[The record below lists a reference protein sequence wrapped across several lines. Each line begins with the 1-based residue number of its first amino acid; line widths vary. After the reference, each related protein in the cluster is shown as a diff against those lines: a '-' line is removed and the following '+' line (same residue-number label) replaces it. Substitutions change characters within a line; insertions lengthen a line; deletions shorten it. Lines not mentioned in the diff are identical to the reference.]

1 MGINATTD
9 NISMTVHNAWKQALN
24 RRMWYP
30 QMMSLLN
37 VYTNHLSGMFSGIT
51 DYAATQLLFAGCQ
64 KLPFDVSSFDVT
76 APFDYYTNLRLNNMP
91 YSTFAIGQALS
102 AGLNGFIL
110 QKTDLLQKSANTESW
125 NIAMNLLNNIRFLQE
140 HNLLNTAAVNGAQIA
155 SSSELSLWSALRAID
170 LLIVVG
176 VNTDCNGYDV
186 SKCKNGYVPHWEC
199 KDNMV
204 QSVNITVPIDWKS
217 NGDFEVSVVE
227 IINGTETK
235 PDFSYDL
242 YQNQSFLVFS
252 DVYLDSDETTRIF
265 LVGAS

>member
-30 QMMSLLN
+30 QMMSLLS

-51 DYAATQLLFAGCQ
+51 DYTATQLLFAGCQ
-64 KLPFDVSSFDVT
+64 NLPFDASSFAVT

-91 YSTFAIGQALS
+91 YSTFAIIQAFDDETYLNMAEITLSIGQALS
-102 AGLNGFIL
+102 AGLNGFI
-110 QKTDLLQKSANTESW
+110 
-125 NIAMNLLNNIRFLQE
+125 LQE
-140 HNLLNTAAVNGAQIA
+140 HNLLNTAAVNGAQIV

-176 VNTDCNGYDV
+176 INTDCNGYDV
-186 SKCKNGYVPHWEC
+186 SKCKNEYVPHWEC

-265 LVGAS
+265 LVVPS